1 MKYLYGRLAA
11 INSIILPYTE
21 GRNFLLPVAILVK
34 PSLLLHKI
42 ILININR

>member
-1 MKYLYGRLAA
+1 MKYLCGCLAA
-11 INSIILPYTE
+11 INSIILPYKE
-21 GRNFLLPVAILVK
+21 GRNILLPVAILMK